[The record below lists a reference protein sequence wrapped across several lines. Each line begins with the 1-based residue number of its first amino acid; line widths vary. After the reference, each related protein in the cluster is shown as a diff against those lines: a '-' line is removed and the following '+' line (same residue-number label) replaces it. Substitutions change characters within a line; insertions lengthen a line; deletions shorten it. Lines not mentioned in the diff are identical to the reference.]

1 MTFMGGDRLT
11 HNGTHRS
18 RPRKCS
24 CLAACQQRLGHVH
37 ELLRAT
43 FVGGRSL
50 THIANKEPVMPTSD
64 CGKETLLS
72 EDLASSPSSSLS
84 ISLKLRIHVVVW
96 NMGAHQPGGPHIRTT
111 TTCPFRSSPP
121 GMDYGRGG
129 DRHTPFSN
137 SATSFRRQGGDRHNP
152 FSESTK
158 VFLMGGSR
166 WGGGECPPG
175 SG

>member
-1 MTFMGGDRLT
+1 MLFFVVYLLPEQKGLPVRWPGHSQALLQATCVGGDR
-11 HNGTHRS
+11 
-18 RPRKCS
+18 
-24 CLAACQQRLGHVH
+24 
-37 ELLRAT
+37 
-43 FVGGRSL
+43 L
-50 THIANKEPVMPTSD
+50 THIANKEPVMTTSD
-64 CGKETLLS
+64 LGKDSRPT
-72 EDLASSPSSSLS
+72 DDIASSPVSSLS
-84 ISLKLRIHVVVW
+84 ISLKLRIQIVVW

-121 GMDYGRGG
+121 GMDSGRGG

-152 FSESTK
+152 FSESTN

-166 WGGGECPPG
+166 WGGGECPSG